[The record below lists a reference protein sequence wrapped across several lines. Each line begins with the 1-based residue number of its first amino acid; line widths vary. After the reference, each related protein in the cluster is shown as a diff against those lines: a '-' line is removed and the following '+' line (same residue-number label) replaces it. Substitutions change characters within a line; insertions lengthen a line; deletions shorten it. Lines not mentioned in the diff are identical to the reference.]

1 MSFLSTIAQLTLAVI
16 TIPFR
21 NLRYLLMTNN
31 ELSDLPSH
39 LESSLLIYMYLNN
52 NLLRSTS
59 GINASRVSLW

>member
-39 LESSLLIYMYLNN
+39 LEGSLLIYMYLNN